1 MSSIP
6 WTEWI
11 VGFFSF
17 DPANPLIFTSVVFW
31 IFFAIVL
38 AIDGFVYKKHSWRN
52 VFLFAV
58 SIFFYFKTSGMFF
71 LLLLFTITLDWFIG
85 RKIGSSQHLTRK
97 KWLLAISV
105 ILNLGLLCYF
115 KYAYFFTDSFNTL
128 FHTDN
133 HVFNY
138 LAHWSNGF
146 FGTQFDAGK
155 IVLPVGISFYTFQ
168 SMTYTIEVYRG
179 QLMPLKR
186 LTDYGFYVSFF
197 PQLVA
202 GPIVKSTEFIP
213 QMFQP
218 YTLTRQMF
226 GLGIF
231 WMINGL
237 IKKIF
242 LADYIAV
249 NFIDRVFEN
258 PGLYSG
264 FENLVALYGYSL
276 QVYADFSGYTDI
288 AIGVALLM
296 GFTLSANFNSPY
308 KATSLSDFW
317 RRWHISLSSWLRDY
331 LYIPLGGNK
340 GGSLAT
346 WIAVGVIAAFITL
359 LSGSWIVLWL
369 CISVIGTAVAL
380 TYIFKSFA
388 HWLTTNVNVMIT
400 MLVGGLWH
408 GASWNF
414 IIWGALNGV
423 GLVLSKLWK
432 KISPWQNKN
441 KWYVR
446 AWMIFLTFNFI
457 TLTRIWFRAG
467 TGTTWEDFEASHDV
481 QKEADT
487 ASLILNKILHVEW
500 HLAPEVLAGYWNVM
514 LVILLGMIIHWLPSS
529 WKEKYR
535 NYFSNLPIW
544 ILISAILITIVFIY
558 QVLVS
563 DLHPFIYFQ
572 F

>member
-6 WTEWI
+6 WADWI
-11 VGFFSF
+11 KGFFGF
-17 DPANPLIFTSVVFW
+17 DPSNPLIFTSAIFW

-38 AIDGFVYKKHSWRN
+38 AVDGFLYKKHSWRN
-52 VFLFAV
+52 LFLFVV

-85 RKIGSSQHLTRK
+85 RKIGESTHQKQK
-97 KWLLAISV
+97 KWLLATSIF
-105 ILNLGLLCYF
+105 LNLGLLCYF
-115 KYAYFFTDSFNTL
+115 KYAYFFTDSYNTL
-128 FHTDN
+128 FHTDH

-146 FGTQFDAGK
+146 FGTLFDAGK

-168 SMTYTIEVYRG
+168 SMTYTIEVYRA
-179 QLMPLKR
+179 QLQPLKR

-231 WMINGL
+231 WIINGL

-264 FENLVALYGYSL
+264 FENLTALYGYSL

-317 RRWHISLSSWLRDY
+317 RRWHISLSTWLRDY

-346 WIAVGVIAAFITL
+346 WIAVGVIAGFITM

-369 CISVIGTAVAL
+369 CVSVIATAVAL

-432 KISPWQNKN
+432 KISPWKNKD

-481 QKEADT
+481 EKEADT
-487 ASLILNKILHVEW
+487 AGLILNKILNVEW
-500 HLAPEVLAGYWNVM
+500 SLAPQVIAGYWNVM
-514 LVILLGMIIHWLPSS
+514 LVILLGMIIHWLPASL
-529 WKEKYR
+529 KEKYR

-544 ILISAILITIVFIY
+544 ILVSAILITILFIY
-558 QVLVS
+558 QVLVA